1 MELAALKEK
10 LGDETFAELE
20 TYVGDLEGQRDQARN
35 ESISGRKGMKTKLEA
50 LETNQTILLER
61 LGIESIE
68 DVDDLPDVA
77 GMAEAGKQY
86 EAKVK
91 RLERL
96 LGESEKAKDEI
107 SGKYIGS
114 KKEGILAKAL
124 GAHEFV
130 ANDMVADHIS
140 NKLVWEGD
148 DLLFKTE
155 DGNLVS
161 VKDGVAGIAKA
172 RPELLKPTGAGGAGV
187 RSGNAGGNAGQTTMT
202 RAEFEAMT
210 PAKRVEAA
218 KDGVT
223 LQ

>member
-1 MELAALKEK
+1 MDISALKEA
-10 LGDETFAELE
+10 LGDETFTELE
-20 TYVGDLEGQRDQARN
+20 TYIGDLEGQRDQARN
-35 ESISGRKGMKTKLEA
+35 ESISGRKGLKTKLES
-50 LETNQTILLER
+50 LESNQATLLER

-68 DVDDLPDVA
+68 DIDELPDVA

-96 LGESEKAKDEI
+96 LGEAEKEKTEIDSKYRSSLKD
-107 SGKYIGS
+107 GV
-114 KKEGILAKAL
+114 LAKAL

-161 VKDGVAGIAKA
+161 VKDGVAGIAKS

-187 RSGNAGGNAGQTTMT
+187 RSSNTRGTAGQTTMT
-202 RAEFEAMT
+202 RAEFEALP
-210 PAKRVEAA
+210 PAKQMEAA
-218 KDGVT
+218 KEGVT